1 MFFKF
6 NLTIITALTVHQ
18 KLRNSF
24 TFDITSI
31 FDVMES
37 KINN

>member
-24 TFDITSI
+24 MIDITCI
-31 FDVMES
+31 VGVMES
-37 KINN
+37 KVNT